1 MAAQATKP
9 GSSVEVRRDGDAWVL
24 PDGTRAGSP
33 QEAMAWLREGRA
45 EHEFPVLVTVLG
57 DQEPYNLRLD
67 AEGLAVLQEGQ
78 DENLFRRVWAMLRHA
93 RWGLPASRVSV
104 PVLALVIA
112 VVLLLLVA
120 LLIPLLAGGASNPE
134 TRDEDVSASP
144 AAEAGDVLWTIPE
157 GANLV
162 GSTGDLVASYQAGKL
177 SLREGQTGAEQKL
190 GPFEV
195 PGKPVRVLGPELVA
209 VQFSDDKVLVVG
221 SYDSRSTVE
230 GVIQGRGTRPVIVSK
245 DQRKYLTL
253 KEADSDV
260 KELRVVPAGESVL
273 GALPQGVVF
282 ASADSVRVGEAKAV
296 KMTAPTE
303 GAKVSAWV
311 AVTNETVVA
320 EWGNTVVIHDI
331 KTGAVLDQAPTEGER
346 TTFDQGVVINGGET
360 VSGKAFVN
368 LCNGYAV
375 VSGQVWC
382 PSPSGTWTSGSAR
395 LPEKPAAAGSSWWID
410 SKNNVRRLVK
420 ESGQ

>member
-1 MAAQATKP
+1 MATQATKP
-9 GSSVEVRRDGDAWVL
+9 GSSVEVRRDGDAWIL
-24 PDGTRAGSP
+24 PDGSRAGSP
-33 QEAMAWLREGRA
+33 QEAMAWVREGRA
-45 EHEFPVLVTVLG
+45 EHEFPVLVTVIG
-57 DQEPYNLRLD
+57 DQEPYKLRLD
-67 AEGLAVLQEGQ
+67 SEGMAVLVQEGQ
-78 DENLFRRVWAMLRHA
+78 DENLFRRVSAMFRRSRWA
-93 RWGLPASRVSV
+93 
-104 PVLALVIA
+104 LALAIA
-112 VVLLLLVA
+112 LVLVLLAA
-120 LLIPLLAGGASNPE
+120 LLIPLFAGVISNPGTPSE
-134 TRDEDVSASP
+134 EASASP
-144 AAEAGDVLWTIPE
+144 APVAGDVLWTIPG

-195 PGKPVRVLGPELVA
+195 PGKPARVLGPELIA
-209 VQFSDDKVLVVG
+209 VQFNDDKVLVVG

-253 KEADSDV
+253 KEADSGI
-260 KELRVVPAGESVL
+260 KELRAVPAGESVL
-273 GALPQGVVF
+273 GAVPQGVVF

-296 KMTAPTE
+296 KMTAPAA
-303 GAKVSAWV
+303 GARVSAWV

-331 KTGAVLDQAPTEGER
+331 RTGAVLDQAPIGGER
-346 TTFDQGVVINGGET
+346 TTFDQGVVINGGKT

-395 LPEKPAAAGSSWWID
+395 LPEKPAAAGTSWWID

-420 ESGQ
+420 GSGQ

>member
-1 MAAQATKP
+1 MATQATKP
-9 GSSVEVRRDGDAWVL
+9 GSSVEVRRGGDAWVL
-24 PDGTRAGSP
+24 PDGTRAASP

-45 EHEFPVLVTVLG
+45 DQEFPVLVTVVG
-57 DQEPYNLRLD
+57 DQEPYKLRLD
-67 AEGLAVLQEGQ
+67 SEGMAVLVQEGQ
-78 DENLFRRVWAMLRHA
+78 DENLFRRVWAPVR
-93 RWGLPASRVSV
+93 RSKWGLALAIALVL
-104 PVLALVIA
+104 VLAA
-112 VVLLLLVA
+112 A
-120 LLIPLLAGGASNPE
+120 LLIPLFTGGANSPE
-134 TRDEDVSASP
+134 TPGEDARASP
-144 AAEAGDVLWTIPE
+144 SADAGDVLWTIPE
-157 GANLV
+157 GANLL
-162 GSTGDLVASYQAGKL
+162 GSTGDLVATYQGGKL

-190 GPFEV
+190 GPFGV
-195 PGKPVRVLGPELVA
+195 PSQPVRVLGPELIA
-209 VQFSDDKVLVVG
+209 VQFNDDKVLVVG

-253 KEADSDV
+253 KEADSDI
-260 KELRVVPAGESVL
+260 KELKAVPAGESVL

-282 ASADSVRVGEAKAV
+282 ASADSVRVGEAKPI
-296 KMTAPTE
+296 KMAAPTE

-320 EWGNTVVIHDI
+320 EWGSTVVIHDI
-331 KTGAVLDQAPTEGER
+331 KTGAILDQAATEGER

-360 VSGKAFVN
+360 VSGKTFVN
-368 LCNGYAV
+368 LCDGYAV

-420 ESGQ
+420 ESSQ